1 MRPSKRSSLIHL
13 IYFSRAQ
20 LSAEPQERAR
30 QVNDIARHAQKKNE
44 FSVITSLL
52 IVDQGYFIQILE
64 GERMSVQETF
74 QRISGDIRHRDV
86 HIVEW
91 REIAK
96 REFVTS
102 FAYVLAHRDP
112 TTSCSRRPTWRRCSS
127 AGPRRRA
134 RSTPS
139 PRLCKPTPWPS
150 RASTTSSSRVG
161 PDHGTTGRCS
171 RPLNLTHFSRRPGI
185 RFVERCPQE
194 CREPPVIPLK
204 PNPVGWIR

>member
-102 FAYVLAHRDP
+102 FAYVLRTATNDILFQKANLAPMLQRG
-112 TTSCSRRPTWRRCSS
+112 T
-127 AGPRRRA
+127 RRRA

-139 PRLCKPTPWPS
+139 PRPCKPTPWPS
-150 RASTTSSSRVG
+150 RASTTSSSRAG
-161 PDHGTTGRCS
+161 PDHGTIGRCS

-194 CREPPVIPLK
+194 CRSP
-204 PNPVGWIR
+204 R

>member
-1 MRPSKRSSLIHL
+1 MRTSKRSSLIHL

-20 LSAEPQERAR
+20 LSAEPVVRMQ
-30 QVNDIARHAQKKNE
+30 QINDIARHAQKKNE

-74 QRISGDIRHRDV
+74 QRISGDSRHRDV

-102 FAYVLAHRDP
+102 FATALRTPTNDP
-112 TTSCSRRPTWRRCSS
+112 LFLK
-127 AGPRRRA
+127 ANLGPMLQRG
-134 RSTPS
+134 TP
-139 PRLCKPTPWPS
+139 K
-150 RASTTSSSRVG
+150 ASTVYALAQALQADTMAKQG
-161 PDHGTTGRCS
+161 IDH
-171 RPLNLTHFSRRPGI
+171 L
-185 RFVERCPQE
+185 FV
-194 CREPPVIPLK
+194 
-204 PNPVGWIR
+204 

>member
-20 LSAEPQERAR
+20 LSAEPKERAR

-64 GERMSVQETF
+64 GERMSVQDTF

-102 FAYVLAHRDP
+102 FAYVLRTAANDALFQKANLAPMLQR
-112 TTSCSRRPTWRRCSS
+112 
-127 AGPRRRA
+127 G
-134 RSTPS
+134 TP
-139 PRLCKPTPWPS
+139 K
-150 RASTTSSSRVG
+150 ASTIHALAQALQADTMAKQG
-161 PDHGTTGRCS
+161 IDH
-171 RPLNLTHFSRRPGI
+171 L
-185 RFVERCPQE
+185 FV
-194 CREPPVIPLK
+194 
-204 PNPVGWIR
+204 